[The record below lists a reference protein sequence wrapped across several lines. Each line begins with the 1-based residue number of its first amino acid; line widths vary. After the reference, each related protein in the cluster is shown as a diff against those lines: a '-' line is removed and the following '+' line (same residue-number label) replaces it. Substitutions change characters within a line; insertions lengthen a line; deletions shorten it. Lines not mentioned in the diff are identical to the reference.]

1 MMTKDEKIK
10 TILTELLNTEDYVT
24 VAHLASISDYSVRTV
39 YTLLQSET
47 FVKFLHGATLQKQQ
61 NKGIKLIANDR
72 QKYSIYS
79 ELNLNTSNSVKDIN
93 ETQKILLLLLSSKDA
108 ITLDKLAI
116 ELFRSKASITSILQD
131 VEKYIQKYN
140 CILSKKTNYGISLYG
155 KEEDI
160 RELFYNLV
168 QKLPVTCSPNFEFNP
183 RISSQLLQQMNPIF
197 SKQIIEPVIEI
208 VQASEVN
215 LSTHFCD
222 YDFGILV
229 LRFSILIYRN
239 TLNYKLRE
247 FNLLNQNIQEYYVS
261 AMVKALIETKFH
273 LTLDRNEIFYIEKA
287 LLSTRKQI
295 NQITNQ
301 ILDDTIIDYFI
312 NSISNRLNVDF
323 SHDQQLKANLI
334 NHIKPAI
341 RRIKYGISSNNPLL
355 EQIKEKYTE
364 VYVAIITTIDQIEE
378 NEHIYFDSN
387 EIGFICLHIVSALN
401 RAKRLQSIK
410 TILICD
416 SGITFEAYLKS
427 SVEAMFNEIE
437 IVKICSYVNY
447 QQDKEDYHLI
457 LNASSYQINKPNC
470 IVIDELFS
478 QESSSK
484 IRHWIFAKELNE
496 TMTLRELFNNYL
508 FYFKDNCKS
517 VDELLTKYCLFLT
530 DNDYVTPN
538 FLDSVKKRMKYAATT
553 IGRGVAV
560 PHGSKKYVKKSII
573 LIIKLDKP
581 IIWDNQSIDLI
592 FFAAIG
598 NDVSSEYSKIFRKL
612 AKIVSDDKK
621 TYILKNCKDL
631 EEIKNLLFEV

>member
-1 MMTKDEKIK
+1 MTKDEKIK

-312 NSISNRLNVDF
+312 NIC
-323 SHDQQLKANLI
+323 
-334 NHIKPAI
+334 
-341 RRIKYGISSNNPLL
+341 
-355 EQIKEKYTE
+355 
-364 VYVAIITTIDQIEE
+364 
-378 NEHIYFDSN
+378 NE
-387 EIGFICLHIVSALN
+387 
-401 RAKRLQSIK
+401 
-410 TILICD
+410 
-416 SGITFEAYLKS
+416 
-427 SVEAMFNEIE
+427 
-437 IVKICSYVNY
+437 
-447 QQDKEDYHLI
+447 
-457 LNASSYQINKPNC
+457 
-470 IVIDELFS
+470 
-478 QESSSK
+478 
-484 IRHWIFAKELNE
+484 
-496 TMTLRELFNNYL
+496 
-508 FYFKDNCKS
+508 
-517 VDELLTKYCLFLT
+517 
-530 DNDYVTPN
+530 
-538 FLDSVKKRMKYAATT
+538 
-553 IGRGVAV
+553 
-560 PHGSKKYVKKSII
+560 
-573 LIIKLDKP
+573 
-581 IIWDNQSIDLI
+581 
-592 FFAAIG
+592 
-598 NDVSSEYSKIFRKL
+598 
-612 AKIVSDDKK
+612 
-621 TYILKNCKDL
+621 
-631 EEIKNLLFEV
+631 

>member
-1 MMTKDEKIK
+1 MTKDEKIK

-239 TLNYKLRE
+239 TLNY
-247 FNLLNQNIQEYYVS
+247 
-261 AMVKALIETKFH
+261 
-273 LTLDRNEIFYIEKA
+273 
-287 LLSTRKQI
+287 
-295 NQITNQ
+295 
-301 ILDDTIIDYFI
+301 
-312 NSISNRLNVDF
+312 
-323 SHDQQLKANLI
+323 
-334 NHIKPAI
+334 
-341 RRIKYGISSNNPLL
+341 
-355 EQIKEKYTE
+355 
-364 VYVAIITTIDQIEE
+364 
-378 NEHIYFDSN
+378 
-387 EIGFICLHIVSALN
+387 
-401 RAKRLQSIK
+401 
-410 TILICD
+410 
-416 SGITFEAYLKS
+416 
-427 SVEAMFNEIE
+427 
-437 IVKICSYVNY
+437 
-447 QQDKEDYHLI
+447 
-457 LNASSYQINKPNC
+457 
-470 IVIDELFS
+470 
-478 QESSSK
+478 
-484 IRHWIFAKELNE
+484 
-496 TMTLRELFNNYL
+496 
-508 FYFKDNCKS
+508 
-517 VDELLTKYCLFLT
+517 
-530 DNDYVTPN
+530 
-538 FLDSVKKRMKYAATT
+538 
-553 IGRGVAV
+553 
-560 PHGSKKYVKKSII
+560 
-573 LIIKLDKP
+573 
-581 IIWDNQSIDLI
+581 
-592 FFAAIG
+592 
-598 NDVSSEYSKIFRKL
+598 
-612 AKIVSDDKK
+612 
-621 TYILKNCKDL
+621 
-631 EEIKNLLFEV
+631 